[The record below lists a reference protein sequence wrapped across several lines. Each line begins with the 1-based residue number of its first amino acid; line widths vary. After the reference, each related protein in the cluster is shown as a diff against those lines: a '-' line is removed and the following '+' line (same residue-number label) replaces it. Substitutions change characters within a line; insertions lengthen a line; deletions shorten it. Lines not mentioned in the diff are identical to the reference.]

1 LSGEDVVVVDT
12 AGGKVALYNLIKLAP
27 FVAVWRA
34 YR

>member
-1 LSGEDVVVVDT
+1 VVDT
-12 AGGKVALYNLIKLAP
+12 STGKIVLQNLIKLAP

>member
-1 LSGEDVVVVDT
+1 MGEDVIIVDNST
-12 AGGKVALYNLIKLAP
+12 GRVALQNLIKLAP